1 MLHDARNFIASGL
14 VSWEPRTKRAIGT
27 LDEWLVSCLCVSRY
41 ILVSTRKSIEE
52 TGDRGGT
59 KGHKGTQR
67 RADFETKLQLI
78 ISSNIWRAFLL
89 DIPKECV
96 TKARALRQYWQCHR
110 CRHSKTS
117 TTTNKSRNREDQ
129 K

>member
-1 MLHDARNFIASGL
+1 MLHDARNLIASGL

-59 KGHKGTQR
+59 KGHKGEPILKQN
-67 RADFETKLQLI
+67 
-78 ISSNIWRAFLL
+78 SS
-89 DIPKECV
+89 
-96 TKARALRQYWQCHR
+96 
-110 CRHSKTS
+110 
-117 TTTNKSRNREDQ
+117 
-129 K
+129 